1 MLMDEEEQLLQ
12 KKTIC
17 IIDDDPDILTMYRL
31 RFEQDGYFVLVA
43 VNGETGLTLVRSA
56 HPDVIILDIHMP
68 QMDGISVLSELNRD
82 PELAQI
88 PVIIL
93 SNNNSDQMFQK
104 ISDLGTARYYIVK
117 TMTTPQKVVD
127 IVTEVL
133 ANDSKGEE

>member
-1 MLMDEEEQLLQ
+1 MDEEEPLLQ

-31 RFEQDGYFVLVA
+31 RFEQDGYLVSVA
-43 VNGETGLTLVRSA
+43 VNGETGLTLVRST

-117 TMTTPQKVVD
+117 TLTTPQKVVD

-133 ANDSKGEE
+133 ANDSQGEE

>member
-1 MLMDEEEQLLQ
+1 MDEEEQLLQ

>member
-1 MLMDEEEQLLQ
+1 MDEEEQVSRR
-12 KKTIC
+12 KTIC

-31 RFEQDGYFVLVA
+31 RFEQDGYLVSVA
-43 VNGETGLTLVRSA
+43 VNGEAGLTLVRST

-117 TMTTPQKVVD
+117 TLTTPQKVVD

-133 ANDSKGEE
+133 ANDSQGEE

>member
-1 MLMDEEEQLLQ
+1 MDEEEQLLQ

-68 QMDGISVLSELNRD
+68 EMDGIGVLNELNTD
-82 PELAQI
+82 PALAGI

-117 TMTTPQKVVD
+117 TLTTPQKVVD
-127 IVTEVL
+127 IVAEALSSDAKTAE
-133 ANDSKGEE
+133 

>member
-1 MLMDEEEQLLQ
+1 MLMDEEERLLQ

-17 IIDDDPDILTMYRL
+17 IIDDDPDVLTMYRL
-31 RFEQDGYFVLVA
+31 RFEQDGYLVSVA
-43 VNGETGLTLVRSA
+43 VNGETGLTLVRST

-117 TMTTPQKVVD
+117 ALTTPQKVVD

-133 ANDSKGEE
+133 VNDSQGEE

>member
-1 MLMDEEEQLLQ
+1 MDEEEQISRR
-12 KKTIC
+12 KTIC

-31 RFEQDGYFVLVA
+31 RFEQDGYLVSVA
-43 VNGETGLTLVRSA
+43 VNGETGLTLVRST

-117 TMTTPQKVVD
+117 TLTTPQKVVD

-133 ANDSKGEE
+133 ANDSQGEE

>member
-117 TMTTPQKVVD
+117 TLTTPQKVVD

>member
-1 MLMDEEEQLLQ
+1 MDEEEQLLQ

-17 IIDDDPDILTMYRL
+17 IIDDDSDILTMYRL

-117 TMTTPQKVVD
+117 TLTTPQKVVD

>member
-1 MLMDEEEQLLQ
+1 MRMDEEEQLLQ

-31 RFEQDGYFVLVA
+31 RFEQDGYLVSVA

-82 PELAQI
+82 PELAKI

-117 TMTTPQKVVD
+117 TLTTPQKVVD

-133 ANDSKGEE
+133 ASDSKTAE

>member
-68 QMDGISVLSELNRD
+68 EMDGIGVLNELNTD
-82 PELAQI
+82 PALAGI

-117 TMTTPQKVVD
+117 TLTTPQKVVD
-127 IVTEVL
+127 IVAEALSSDAKTAE
-133 ANDSKGEE
+133 

>member
-1 MLMDEEEQLLQ
+1 MDEEEQLLQ

-117 TMTTPQKVVD
+117 TLTTPQKVVD

>member
-1 MLMDEEEQLLQ
+1 MDEEEQISRR
-12 KKTIC
+12 KTIC

-31 RFEQDGYFVLVA
+31 RFEQDGYLVSVA
-43 VNGETGLTLVRSA
+43 VNGEAGLTLVRST

-68 QMDGISVLSELNRD
+68 QMDGISVLIELNRD

-117 TMTTPQKVVD
+117 TLTTPQKVVD

-133 ANDSKGEE
+133 ANDSQGEE